1 MNPNNSNEYEKRRRL
16 LMVYLMISLIVQI
29 IILGCYYFL
38 EKQVLLTFPM
48 LLGIFITIATF
59 PVIKSL
65 K

>member
-1 MNPNNSNEYEKRRRL
+1 MNPNNSNEYEKRLRL
-16 LMVYLMISLIVQI
+16 LMVYLVISLIVQI

>member
-16 LMVYLMISLIVQI
+16 LMVYLVISLIVQI

-48 LLGIFITIATF
+48 LLGIFITIATL
-59 PVIKSL
+59 SL
-65 K
+65 IHI

>member
-16 LMVYLMISLIVQI
+16 LMVYLVISLIVQI